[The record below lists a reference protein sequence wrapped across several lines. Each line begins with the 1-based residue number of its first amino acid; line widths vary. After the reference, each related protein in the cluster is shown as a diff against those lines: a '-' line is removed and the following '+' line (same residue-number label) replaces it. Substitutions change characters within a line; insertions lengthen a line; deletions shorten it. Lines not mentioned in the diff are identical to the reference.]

1 MLHIR
6 RSRLAVAAVAALSIL
21 GSACTKKV
29 AVKPASQPVQTA
41 KAAPATPPPAQQPA
55 SSTPAAPPAPAR
67 SKYPDAAT
75 QARIDELIA
84 RIQDAYFDYDKHNI
98 RTDAQ
103 STLTSDAKALGD
115 ILRQYPD
122 YKLTIEGHC
131 DERGSDEYNLALGDA
146 RAKNAREFLSQLGI
160 PAAQLNVVSYGKE
173 KPQCT
178 EHSEGCWQKNR
189 RAHIVAMARAN

>member
-1 MLHIR
+1 MRFSQLPAVAL
-6 RSRLAVAAVAALSIL
+6 LAVSLLFS
-21 GSACTKKV
+21 GCTKKV
-29 AVKPASQPVQTA
+29 AVKTPASQPEQTA
-41 KAAPATPPPAQQPA
+41 KAVAPSTPTPA
-55 SSTPAAPPAPAR
+55 SVAPTPAAPPPPPR

-98 RTDAQ
+98 RSDAQ
-103 STLTSDAKALGD
+103 STLTADAKALGD

-160 PAAQLNVVSYGKE
+160 AADQLAVVSYGKE

-178 EHSEGCWQKNR
+178 DHSEGCWQKNR
-189 RAHIVAMARAN
+189 RAHIVAMAR

>member
-21 GSACTKKV
+21 GTACTKKV

-131 DERGSDEYNLALGDA
+131 DERGSTEYNLALGDN
-146 RAKNAREFLSQLGI
+146 RANAVTNALVQSGI
-160 PAAQLNVVSYGKE
+160 PADSIKTISYGKE
-173 KPQCT
+173 KPFCT
-178 EHSEGCWQKNR
+178 EHTEDCWQQNR
-189 RAHIVAMARAN
+189 RAHFVYQK